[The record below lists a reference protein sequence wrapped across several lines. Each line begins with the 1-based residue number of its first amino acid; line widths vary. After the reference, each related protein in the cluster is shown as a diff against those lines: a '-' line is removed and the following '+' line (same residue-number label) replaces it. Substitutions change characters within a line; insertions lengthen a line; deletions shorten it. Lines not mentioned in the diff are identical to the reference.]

1 MKNRIREIKEQ
12 ITELKSRMPAHSLQ
26 PRMLQELEDLETEL
40 DDLKAKVNIKIHKFN
55 NHSDPSRL
63 NQQHNT
69 TLERMEGYDGPK

>member
-1 MKNRIREIKEQ
+1 MKNRIREIEEQ

-55 NHSDPSRL
+55 P
-63 NQQHNT
+63 QQ
-69 TLERMEGYDGPK
+69 M